1 MGRHMHVKVNAL
13 FSSILLAGLLLCGCA
28 SVDEKHYMGAF
39 TPPTLDNPSGLVNIF
54 RLNIHGDAGF
64 SNVRYI
70 AGTYDE
76 RAVDFFLNE
85 VKSDDYA
92 PSEKLKFGKRLLNL
106 SCPTVDGEILSDEA
120 CKKAYD
126 AALTVSP
133 LASGPESNFDSF
145 VIIFSTNADAIAET
159 IGAIS
164 ENTIAVQSVNY
175 LLNKDTLEEA
185 ALVSNLKGIKGK
197 SRNATLASLSAL
209 LSENYAND
217 GIKKDST
224 ELNILRAIALAL
236 EPEKTVSFTTI
247 DEAKV
252 WFSGLE

>member
-1 MGRHMHVKVNAL
+1 MHILKSL
-13 FSSILLAGLLLCGCA
+13 RSSFIILASVAVLSGCA

-39 TPPTLDNPSGLVNIF
+39 TSPTPDNPSGLVNVF
-54 RLNIHGDAGF
+54 RINIKGDAGL

-106 SCPTVDGEILSDEA
+106 SCPTKDDKALSQEA
-120 CKKAYD
+120 CKKAYED
-126 AALTVSP
+126 ALTVSP
-133 LASGPESNFDSF
+133 LSSDGLGGNFDSF

-164 ENTIAVQSVNY
+164 ENTVAIQSVNY
-175 LLNKDTLEEA
+175 LLNKDTYEEA
-185 ALVSNLKGIKGK
+185 AIITNLKTVKAL
-197 SRNATLASLSAL
+197 SRKASIDTLSTLFSTAYESEAT
-209 LSENYAND
+209 N
-217 GIKKDST
+217 KDT
-224 ELNILRAIALAL
+224 LELNILRSIAIAL
-236 EPEKTVSFTTI
+236 EPERSASFNTL
-247 DEAKV
+247 DEAKI
-252 WFSGLE
+252 WFAGLD